1 MTRADR
7 WLILL
12 LLAGLPWLYWHFWSA
27 DQGQQLSIVAAG
39 QVPEIL
45 PLYANQDVHIQGLLG
60 ESIIRIENG
69 RARFIHSPCSN
80 KVCIQQG
87 WIDTS
92 GEIAAC
98 LPNRVSLQV
107 LGGDGRFDA
116 VNF

>member
-12 LLAGLPWLYWHFWSA
+12 VLAVLPWLYWHFWSTEN
-27 DQGQQLSIVAAG
+27 GQQLSILVAG

-45 PLYANQDVHIQGLLG
+45 PLYANQDLHIKGVLG

-69 RARFIHSPCSN
+69 RARFIRSPCSN
-80 KVCIQQG
+80 QVCIHQG
-87 WIDTS
+87 WIENT

-98 LPNRVSLQV
+98 LPNRVSIQV
-107 LGGDGRFDA
+107 LGGDRRFDT